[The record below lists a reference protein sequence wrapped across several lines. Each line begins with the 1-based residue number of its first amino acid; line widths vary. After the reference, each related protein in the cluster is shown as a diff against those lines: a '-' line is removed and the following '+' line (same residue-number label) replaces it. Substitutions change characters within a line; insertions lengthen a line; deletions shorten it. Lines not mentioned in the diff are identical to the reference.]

1 MENNLSIQLQPHKS
15 IPVYILL
22 ITILPCTG
30 NDFLQKESYIYIL
43 LFIIIYVICL

>member
-30 NDFLQKESYIYIL
+30 NDFLQKESYILL